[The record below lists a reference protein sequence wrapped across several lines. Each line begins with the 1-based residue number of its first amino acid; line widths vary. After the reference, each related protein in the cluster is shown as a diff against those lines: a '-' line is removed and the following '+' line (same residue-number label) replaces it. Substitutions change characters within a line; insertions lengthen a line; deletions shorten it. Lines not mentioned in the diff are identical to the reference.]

1 MKGAF
6 YGIFA
11 PALGFGERLG
21 SFGLMRDVVAAHEF
35 WTGGSGGTIMASG
48 WSGKALLVR
57 RWQKEEA

>member
-1 MKGAF
+1 
-6 YGIFA
+6 
-11 PALGFGERLG
+11 
-21 SFGLMRDVVAAHEF
+21 MRDVVAAHEF